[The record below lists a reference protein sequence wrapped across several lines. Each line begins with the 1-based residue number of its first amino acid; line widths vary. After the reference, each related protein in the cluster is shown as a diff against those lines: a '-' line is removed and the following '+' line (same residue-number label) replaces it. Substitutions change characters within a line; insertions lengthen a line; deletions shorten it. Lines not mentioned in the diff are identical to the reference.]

1 MTDPRLIALSSNP
14 GQVEPGPFSE
24 HDLSEQ
30 WNAQADE
37 FNQWESLDSSEQLA
51 WAQTRA
57 INSGQFASL
66 TQELTAPIA
75 WCRSDDFR
83 NSLIKRQSFNG
94 WREQHPDC
102 DMALYAQ
109 PQASAAQSAPD
120 ADQAEGPSL
129 ADVDQLCREFGFH
142 YADGETW
149 VLGYDDTLAV
159 LRDMIAVAITRWPP
173 VAQAVARPVDLA
185 ALHDPDFSDGLTAS
199 QHLDVLRGGPDPR
212 VTATPAPEEPETERV
227 LRLAEIIREADG
239 GNRLGAAALAE
250 AILAHPGFSGCHDG
264 PADLPAPD
272 HVNLIGFAFGREPW
286 ATWLRQGGCL
296 ESAHCELSDLMLAVL
311 AKWGRPAALPAQE
324 EMKELLEFLDGVA
337 GRLPPDLRHTAEL
350 LKRLPALPAPEFQ
363 IGPQEYIPH
372 A

>member
-1 MTDPRLIALSSNP
+1 MTDRTKHSAEEGWPEVAASLQSWLDALPPGPATPLQPPMTDPRLIALSSNP

-66 TQELTAPIA
+66 TQEPTAPIA

-109 PQASAAQSAPD
+109 PQAGATAPD

-129 ADVDQLCREFGFH
+129 ADVDWLCAEFGFH
-142 YADGETW
+142 Y
-149 VLGYDDTLAV
+149 DDDESQEILHN
-159 LRDMIAVAITRWPP
+159 MITAAITRWRAP
-173 VAQAVARPVDLA
+173 VAQPVAA
-185 ALHDPDFSDGLTAS
+185 
-199 QHLDVLRGGPDPR
+199 
-212 VTATPAPEEPETERV
+212 PAPQEPDV
-227 LRLAEIIREADG
+227 DHILRLAAIIRTSGGVKKWGTSGIGGLWTAGVGGGTGNPGDLIVVDDPIKSEVDG
-239 GNRLGAAALAE
+239 KHDLGAAALAE
-250 AILAHPGFSGCHDG
+250 ALLAHPEFSGCHDG
-264 PADLPAPD
+264 PA
-272 HVNLIGFAFGREPW
+272 
-286 ATWLRQGGCL
+286 
-296 ESAHCELSDLMLAVL
+296 
-311 AKWGRPAALPAQE
+311 ALPAQ
-324 EMKELLEFLDGVA
+324 KA
-337 GRLPPDLRHTAEL
+337 TQPN
-350 LKRLPALPAPEFQ
+350 
-363 IGPQEYIPH
+363 QEDSNG
-372 A
+372 